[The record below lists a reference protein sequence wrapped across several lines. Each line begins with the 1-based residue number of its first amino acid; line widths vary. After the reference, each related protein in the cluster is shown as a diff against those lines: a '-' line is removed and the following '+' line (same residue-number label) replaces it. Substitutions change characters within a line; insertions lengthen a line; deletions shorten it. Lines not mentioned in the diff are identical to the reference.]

1 MKLWRLARAPFLALD
16 GSGPAQHGA
25 RWTSP
30 GLPVVNFASEPGLS
44 VLVVLRYLPRD
55 LLGIND
61 DYLLGWT
68 ESDVVPE
75 RIDYTPDPVEKR
87 KRGDDWLR
95 SRRSLFAAVT
105 SAVLPEADII
115 MMNPKHLDAAALPRL
130 RPARSVLRNALPCR
144 IMQPRLSR
152 SHDYRPPFRSH
163 PPSPRT
169 SASGRHRAAVVQ
181 VDRTSD

>member
-1 MKLWRLARAPFLALD
+1 MKLWRLTRAPFLALD

-44 VLVVLRYLPRD
+44 VLVVLRYLQRD
-55 LLGIND
+55 LVGVDD

-68 ESDVVPE
+68 QSDFVPE

-87 KRGDDWLR
+87 RCGDDWLR
-95 SRRSLFAAVT
+95 SGRSLFAAVT

-115 MMNPKHLDAAALPRL
+115 MMNPRHPDATTLPPLTTRRFRFDECLALPDYAAATKPL
-130 RPARSVLRNALPCR
+130 
-144 IMQPRLSR
+144 I
-152 SHDYRPPFRSH
+152 
-163 PPSPRT
+163 
-169 SASGRHRAAVVQ
+169 
-181 VDRTSD
+181 

>member
-1 MKLWRLARAPFLALD
+1 MKLWRLTRAPYLALD

-55 LLGIND
+55 LVGVED

-68 ESDVVPE
+68 QSEATPE
-75 RIDYTPDPVEKR
+75 RIPYDPDPTVKR
-87 KRGDDWLR
+87 QRGDDWLK
-95 SRRSLFAAVT
+95 SGRSLFAAVT

-115 MMNPKHLDAAALPRL
+115 MMNPRHPDAATIPPLSTRPFSFADCLALPAYSEETVTL
-130 RPARSVLRNALPCR
+130 
-144 IMQPRLSR
+144 
-152 SHDYRPPFRSH
+152 
-163 PPSPRT
+163 
-169 SASGRHRAAVVQ
+169 
-181 VDRTSD
+181 

>member
-1 MKLWRLARAPFLALD
+1 MKLWRLTRAPYLALD

-55 LLGIND
+55 LAGVAD

-68 ESDVVPE
+68 ETDATPE
-75 RIDYTPDPVEKR
+75 RIPYDPDPTVKR
-87 KRGDDWLR
+87 QRGDDWLK
-95 SRRSLFAAVT
+95 SGRSLFAAVT

-115 MMNPKHLDAAALPRL
+115 MMNPRHPDAARIAPLSTRPFSFADCLALP
-130 RPARSVLRNALPCR
+130 A
-144 IMQPRLSR
+144 
-152 SHDYRPPFRSH
+152 Y
-163 PPSPRT
+163 
-169 SASGRHRAAVVQ
+169 SAETV
-181 VDRTSD
+181 TL